1 MLIVAA
7 LGGNALLKRGEAQSP
22 ANQRA
27 NVREATRHLAALI
40 AAGHR
45 LVITHGNGPQVGML
59 ALQSEAGPVDGRVP
73 LDVLDAES
81 EGMIGYMI
89 AQELRNHL
97 PTGSKVVALLTQVM
111 VDTADP
117 AFADPDKPIGPVY
130 AERLTDAALAARGW
144 RMKPDGKGWRRVVPS
159 PHPLAIL
166 EQPEISTLLA
176 AGVTVI
182 CTGGGGIPCARTAEG
197 RLAGVEAVV
206 DKDRASAL
214 LAFNLGADLLLL
226 LTDVDAAYLDYGT
239 AQARAIAEID
249 PACLR
254 GQLGAFASGSMRP
267 KIEAACDFAEAGGHA
282 AAIGNLMTLD
292 ALIKGATGTHVFRG
306 AEARFR
312 EPN

>member
-27 NVREATRHLAALI
+27 NVREATRHLAALV
-40 AAGHR
+40 AAGHT

-89 AQELRNHL
+89 AQELRNQL
-97 PTGSKVVALLTQVM
+97 PIRGKVVALLTQVM

-117 AFADPDKPIGPVY
+117 AFTDPDKPIGPVY
-130 AERLTDAALAARGW
+130 AEPLADAELAARGW
-144 RMKPDGKGWRRVVPS
+144 RMKPEGQGWRRVVPS
-159 PHPLAIL
+159 PRPLEIL

-182 CTGGGGIPCARTAEG
+182 CTGGGGIPCARTVEG

-214 LAFNLGADLLLL
+214 LAINLNADLLLL

-239 AQARAIAEID
+239 AQARALAEID
-249 PACLR
+249 PAGLR
-254 GQLGAFASGSMRP
+254 RQLGTFAGGSMRP
-267 KIEAACDFAEAGGHA
+267 KVEAACDFAEARGHP
-282 AAIGNLMTLD
+282 AAIGNLIGLE
-292 ALIKGATGTHVFRG
+292 ALIQGTIGTHVFPG
-306 AEARFR
+306 AETRFR